1 MKMIAVDSGD
11 AAMAMAHVF
20 AKTNIGDRDDFGT
33 FLLNCA
39 QRFLNDAVLGIRA
52 ARLFVFFIRDSE
64 KQNGL
69 KPGVLRLPR
78 LIDYFVDRELKNAGH
93 ARDRAP
99 FVDLV
104 AHEKR
109 KNEIVGGEIGFA
121 NEIP

>member
-1 MKMIAVDSGD
+1 MIAVDSGD

-52 ARLFVFFIRDSE
+52 ARLFVFFIRDSK

-69 KPGVLRLPR
+69 EPGVLRPLR
-78 LIDYFVDRELKNAGH
+78 LIDDFVGRELKNAGH
-93 ARDRAP
+93 ARNRAL
-99 FVDLV
+99 FVDFV
-104 AHEKR
+104 ADEKR
-109 KNEIVGGEIGFA
+109 QNEIVGVQIGFA
-121 NEIP
+121 NEIS